1 MKAWIRKPQG
11 IVLAALLGLALVA
24 GGVAGIL
31 ALTDPYDCCMAPGVT
46 LGGLELGGLTRGQAK
61 KALTQALEE
70 TVYAQELTVLLPE
83 ECLTL
88 SPEELGLKGQVSAAI
103 RDAYRLGR
111 KTEGRELGLRPYLT
125 VDEDAIRAC
134 LTDYAQAHDTTL
146 TQPGYTLTGD
156 DPNLSTEN
164 SLETI
169 ACQTL
174 TLTLGTPES
183 HLDVEEAL
191 ERVLNAYDSGISACR
206 AGNFQLTLET
216 EATAQPESLDLDAIW
231 QEVSRQPVDDGLDM
245 QTFGFTHGSYG
256 YSFDKLEAQTLL
268 EKEKPGATVTVP
280 MTCTPPEILGDG
292 VYFRDVLGS
301 CQTKHNTNENRNTNL
316 RVMSQA
322 LDGFVLQPG
331 EEFSFNQVVGER
343 TKERGYLPAPAY
355 SGNRLTD
362 AVGGGVCQGSSTLYN
377 CVLLADLE
385 VTDRSCHG
393 APINYLPLGLDAAV
407 NWLTT
412 DFCFRNNWNF
422 PIKIQARV
430 TDEYLEMEILGT
442 DEKDYTIEM
451 KAFSWREGDT
461 TWASSHKLKYDKETG
476 ELLSDDRLAYST
488 YYHFD

>member
-1 MKAWIRKPQG
+1 MKTFLRTWQG
-11 IVLAALLGLALVA
+11 KTLAILLGLVLAAGAVA
-24 GGVAGIL
+24 GVL
-31 ALTDPYDCCMAPGVT
+31 ALTDPYDCRMAPDVT

-70 TVYAQELTVLLPE
+70 TMYAQALTVLLPE
-83 ECLTL
+83 DRL
-88 SPEELGLKGQVSAAI
+88 SLLPEELGLKVDVSAAI

-111 KTEGRELGLRPYLT
+111 KTEGRELGLHPYLT
-125 VDEDAIRAC
+125 VDEDAIRTR
-134 LTDYAQAHDTTL
+134 LTAYAQTHDTTL

-156 DPNLSTEN
+156 APNLSTEN
-164 SLETI
+164 SLESI

-174 TLTLGTPES
+174 SLTLGTPEA

-191 ERVLNAYDSGISACR
+191 EQVLNAYDSGISACR
-206 AGNFQLTLET
+206 AGSFQVNVEV
-216 EATAQPESLDLDAIW
+216 AASAKPESLDLDAIW

-245 QTFGFTHGSYG
+245 QTYGFTHGSYG
-256 YSFDKLEAQTLL
+256 YSFDKAQAQALL
-268 EKEKPGATVTVP
+268 EEGKPGASVTVP
-280 MTCTPPEILGDG
+280 MTCTQPEILGDG
-292 VYFRDVLGS
+292 VFFRDVLGS

-316 RVMSQA
+316 RVMSEA

-412 DFCFRNNWNF
+412 DFCFRNSWNF

-430 TDEYLEMEILGT
+430 TEEYLEMEILGT